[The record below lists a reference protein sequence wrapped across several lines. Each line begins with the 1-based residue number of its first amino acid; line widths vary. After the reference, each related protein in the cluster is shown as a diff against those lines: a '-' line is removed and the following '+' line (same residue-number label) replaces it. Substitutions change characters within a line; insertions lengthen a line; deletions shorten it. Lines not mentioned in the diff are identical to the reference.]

1 MTDQNRAIEVTVY
14 TRPSCA
20 RTETACQ
27 MLEDA
32 RQRFALRTEMV
43 DVTFDV
49 TLEIAYGQD
58 TPVVLI
64 EGVERFR
71 REVNPHELNII
82 LQTIHMKKQQERRR
96 RRRG

>member
-1 MTDQNRAIEVTVY
+1 MPDFDRSIEVTVY
-14 TRPSCA
+14 TRPSCT
-20 RTETACQ
+20 RTESACQ

-32 RQRFALRTEMV
+32 RQRFPLRTDMV

-71 REVNPHELNII
+71 REVNSHELNII
-82 LQTIHMKKQQERRR
+82 LQTIQMKKQQERRR
-96 RRRG
+96 KRRG